1 MVIFAGRDDAINIT
15 PALTSTENESVSAD
29 TQIPTQFLT
38 YKMRLLPSRGQHGR
52 LRAAA
57 KHSGIGNVWEGPLI
71 ESLADVF
78 RQMEEKGI
86 GRRSEG

>member
-1 MVIFAGRDDAINIT
+1 MTIFMTEHEKTALQCREIDAGVA
-15 PALTSTENESVSAD
+15 
-29 TQIPTQFLT
+29 
-38 YKMRLLPSRGQHGR
+38 
-52 LRAAA
+52 RAAA
-57 KHSGIGNVWEGPLI
+57 KHSGIGNVWEGPLV